1 MPAWPA
7 RCGGTAW
14 WPVPASGPYTLALSG
29 GSAAAAPVRQSP
41 ANIRVHVRCIYT
53 PIALKQSELL
63 SLMATAIKSEY
74 FSYLIQENPRKRR
87 TVSGPDKANHISNA
101 PLQGAGIQTQF
112 LRRLSFWRLQT
123 HRQCESGRL
132 RFPCQRRKARSSF

>member
-1 MPAWPA
+1 MFKFL
-7 RCGGTAW
+7 TMDT
-14 WPVPASGPYTLALSG
+14 VQVYIYTL
-29 GSAAAAPVRQSP
+29 
-41 ANIRVHVRCIYT
+41 
-53 PIALKQSELL
+53 IALKQSELL

-87 TVSGPDKANHISNA
+87 TVSGPDKTNHISNA

-123 HRQCESGRL
+123 HRQCESDRL